1 MGLSVLQW
9 LHWSAGGKIRALL
22 LMVAIVLIAGNSWAE
37 ERYSA
42 SELVALRFEEL
53 VNVTISSL
61 SKKDEKY
68 LATAGAVFV
77 ITDDD
82 IRRAGVRNIPDAL
95 RLAPGLQV
103 SQTNM
108 NQYQI
113 GIRGQADFWT
123 DLLLVMIDGRPIYN
137 TTFSGVWWVS
147 QNYPLEEIE
156 RIEIIRGP
164 GGSIWGSN
172 ATNGIIN
179 IITKQA
185 GDTLGTRLTA
195 GAGNEEKGFTSLRYG
210 NQVGNLNYRLYG
222 MGENRHGGL
231 ANTNNAV
238 IPFGQETPDFR
249 RFNQEGFRMD
259 WDKSESTKLSLH
271 GDLYRMRAGQIGHWV
286 PAIVPGQAHVQ
297 FADVNKLDGQ
307 NLVFRLEKGLSSGTL
322 LKAQMFYDRYHV
334 LTKIL
339 NEKKRTL
346 DAEFQVDF
354 SRLLGQNIS
363 IGSNVRNV
371 ESRYANTPQLQ
382 MPDRTTKL
390 TSFFIND
397 EIPLFHDHLR
407 LIGGIKMERN
417 SYTTWEYQPSVRA
430 IYTDAR
436 WALWAAASKAVRTPN
451 DMESGGRWNVKTTGG
466 LPFLLRVVGDGSVV
480 TEKVETYE
488 AGIRLRP
495 SDESLIEVTVFKTF
509 YDNVPDTHASAAN
522 FFVENGIVVV
532 PVNLINMLNGKGDGV
547 EANFRYQPRQWL
559 TLKGS
564 YTYLHQVYDDWPIK
578 DAESRSTVTST
589 KGQDPA
595 NRFHVGVSLDPS
607 SQLEFDFNL
616 YFTGPFRQGSINGHH
631 RLDARIGWKPTE
643 NLEFSLAGQD
653 LLRYSHRENTDNSM
667 EYSTMIQQRY
677 YLSMTYR
684 R

>member
-1 MGLSVLQW
+1 MAGIVCVRQFRAADSFKFCILFLLAMLCLSRP
-9 LHWSAGGKIRALL
+9 A
-22 LMVAIVLIAGNSWAE
+22 WAE
-37 ERYSA
+37 QRLTA
-42 SELVALRFEEL
+42 AELISMRFEEL

-61 SKKDEKY
+61 SKRDEKY
-68 LATAGAVFV
+68 LSTAGAVFV
-77 ITDDD
+77 ISSDD
-82 IRRAGVRNIPDAL
+82 IRRAGVRSIPDAL

-108 NQYQI
+108 NQFQI

-123 DLLLVMIDGRPIYN
+123 DLLLVMVDGRPIYN
-137 TTFSGVWWVS
+137 TTFSGVWWVT

-179 IITKQA
+179 VITKDA
-185 GDTLGTRLTA
+185 GSTQGLRITA

-210 NQVGNLNYRLYG
+210 NRVGNLNYRFYG

-231 ANTNNAV
+231 ANINNAV

-249 RFNQEGFRMD
+249 RFNQEGFRLD
-259 WDKSESTKLSLH
+259 WDVSESTNLSLH
-271 GDLYRMRAGQIGHWV
+271 GDIYRMRAGQIGHWV
-286 PAIVPGQAHVQ
+286 PAITPGQPHIQYAW
-297 FADVNKLDGQ
+297 VNKFDGN
-307 NLVFRLEKGLSSGTL
+307 NLVFRLEKKLRPDVL
-322 LKAQMFYDRYHV
+322 LKAQLFHDQYHV
-334 LTKIL
+334 LTRIF
-339 NEKKRTL
+339 NEKKSTV

-363 IGSNVRNV
+363 IGTNVRHV
-371 ESRYANTPQLQ
+371 KSRYVNTPQMQ

-397 EIPLFHDHLR
+397 EIPLFHDR
-407 LIGGIKMERN
+407 LKLTGGIKMEKN
-417 SYTTWEYQPSVRA
+417 SFTTWEYQPSVRA
-430 IYTDAR
+430 IYSEDR
-436 WALWAAASKAVRTPN
+436 WAVWAAASRAVRTPN

-480 TEKVETYE
+480 TEKVDTYE

-495 SDESLIEVTVFKTF
+495 SEQSLVELTAFRIF
-509 YDNVPDTHASAAN
+509 YKNVPDTHASAAN

-532 PVNLINMLNGKGDGV
+532 PVNLINMLNGNGDGV

-559 TLKGS
+559 TFKGS
-564 YTYLHQVYDDWPIK
+564 YTYLHQLYDDWPIK
-578 DAESRSTVTST
+578 DAESNSTVRST
-589 KGQDPA
+589 KGQDPG
-595 NRFHVGVSLDPS
+595 NRFHIGVSVDPS
-607 SQLEFDFNL
+607 SQWEFDMNL
-616 YFTGPFRQGSINGHH
+616 YFTGPFRQGTIEGHH
-631 RLDARIGWKPTE
+631 RLDARMGWKPTE
-643 NLEFSLAGQD
+643 NIEISLAGRD
-653 LLRYSHRENTDNSM
+653 ILRYSHRENTDNSM
-667 EYSTMIQQRY
+667 EYSTMIQQQY
-677 YLSMTYR
+677 YLSLTYR